1 MYVNKQTLSTA
12 YLSISLFNIMK
23 TGKIRNGLNF
33 EVCFLLSLNIL
44 EEIPQYSQVLVEYY
58 YY

>member
-12 YLSISLFNIMK
+12 YLSIRLFNIIK
-23 TGKIRNGLNF
+23 TEKIRNGLNF
-33 EVCFLLSLNIL
+33 EVWFLLSLNIL
-44 EEIPQYSQVLVEYY
+44 EEIPRYSQVLVEYY